1 MNMTK
6 KNNNGMG
13 LRSFVSLF
21 LMFSFAI
28 LLFTGIILF
37 ITPPGRVA
45 HWTGWKMLG
54 LGKEQWGAVHIAF
67 SICVIIASI
76 LHLYLNIKPM
86 MNYFK
91 DRVTKKFT
99 FRLDWFAACIL
110 CIAIFAGAVAAIP
123 PFSSIM
129 DVNHD
134 IKFSWE
140 KPSEKAP
147 IPHAETLTLADLAKK
162 ADLDLDSMLKNLK
175 KAEITPAKA
184 ETVLKQLAK
193 KYKMTPNQ
201 VFRIATGQTDTPEN
215 TAPPASATSAC
226 DSQKR
231 GLGKKTLKQFCQEEN
246 IDIKVAIE
254 NLKAAGIEAKGSENL
269 KALADKAL
277 TNPHAIAEIAT
288 PKEK

>member
-1 MNMTK
+1 VKVTEK
-6 KNNNGMG
+6 KNNGVG
-13 LRSFVSLF
+13 LRSFVSVL
-21 LMFSFAI
+21 LMFSFGI

-54 LGKEQWGAVHIAF
+54 LGKEQWGAVHICF

-86 MNYFK
+86 LNYFK
-91 DRVTKKFT
+91 SRATKKFT
-99 FRLDWFAACIL
+99 FRLDWFAAVML
-110 CIAIFAGAVAAIP
+110 CVAIFAGAVAAIP

-129 DVNHD
+129 AINKD

-162 ADLDLDSMLKNLK
+162 ADLDLDLMIANLK
-175 KAEITPAKA
+175 KAEMGPAKP
-184 ETVLKQLAK
+184 ETVIKQLAK
-193 KYKMTPNQ
+193 KYKMTPMQ
-201 VFRIATGQTDTPEN
+201 IFKIATGETFSKPGKPVPD
-215 TAPPASATSAC
+215 SGAC

-231 GLGKKTLKQFCQEEN
+231 GLGKKTLKQFCEEEN
-246 IDIKVAIE
+246 IDIAGAIE
-254 NLKAAGIEAKGSENL
+254 KLKAAGIEAAGSDNL
-269 KALADKAL
+269 KVLADKSL

-288 PKEK
+288 SGTK